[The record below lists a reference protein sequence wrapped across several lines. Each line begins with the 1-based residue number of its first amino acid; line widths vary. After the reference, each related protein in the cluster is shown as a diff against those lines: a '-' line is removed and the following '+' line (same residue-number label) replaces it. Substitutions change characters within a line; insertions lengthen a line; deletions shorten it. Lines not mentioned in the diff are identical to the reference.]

1 MKLLPTVTLAAA
13 IAGGL
18 PATAHGQGVPLPF
31 GSIRPAGWM
40 AEQMYGD
47 VQHGFVGRL
56 DQLVPEQVVEDDIY
70 GRDRLTKLIEAKD
83 VGTHTTGAEWEV
95 QFLWW
100 NSETQSNWWD
110 GYLRNVLLTGSEA
123 EVDKRL
129 GAYVADKLS
138 TADADG
144 YIGIYA
150 PDLRYRHTTENGELW
165 AQASLFRGLLAYYEA
180 TGDRTVLDAVRK
192 AIDVTMEALPAGKS
206 EPFKVTDAFAGV
218 GHGLMIVDVLDT
230 LARITGDHAYLDYA
244 VFLFE
249 DYNKHPLPEADI
261 QLKNLANP
269 KYRFQ
274 GHGVHTYEHLRAL
287 VIAAYHTGR
296 DDYTVA
302 LDQYLEKLDHVLTA
316 AGGPIGDEF
325 IIGRHAH
332 PSSTGYEYC
341 SLQELLHSYGLL
353 LEKTG
358 DAEWA
363 DRIEWL
369 LYNAG
374 QGARHPN
381 GRSIAYV
388 KTDNAF
394 HALGHIDMDAPQNEE
409 RVKYSPAHRDVAI
422 CCVPN
427 AGRIYPY
434 FVHAMYHRT
443 PLGLSVNLFGSS
455 EVMQRLN
462 GVPVRLRQVTNY
474 PFDGRVRFEVA
485 SASEVSFELRIRVP
499 AWATTVDVGA
509 SVAAAARDGD
519 WLVLKIAVE
528 DSTHFDVRFGR
539 AVRLVEHHSGTL
551 AVAHGPLLYALPIEH
566 EEIEGTSY
574 GQPGFHDVYAKP
586 VTPVNAD
593 WRLPKGEEFDLVA
606 AEDRIPGPFDS
617 YVLKGRLYNGST
629 GRLEQVELVP
639 MGGTVL
645 RQVSFCPIGEA
656 SSGSQ

>member
-1 MKLLPTVTLAAA
+1 MKIVPTAVLAAT
-13 IAGGL
+13 IAGGF
-18 PATAHGQGVPLPF
+18 PATAQGQGEPLPF

-40 AEQMYGD
+40 AEQMHND

-70 GRDRLTKLIEAKD
+70 GRDRLTKLVTGKD

-110 GYLRNVLLTGSEA
+110 GYLRNVLLTGDAA
-123 EVDKRL
+123 EVERRL
-129 GAYVADKLS
+129 GAYVANKLS

-150 PDLRYRHTTENGELW
+150 PDLRYQHTTENGELW
-165 AQASLFRGLLAYYEA
+165 AQASLFRALLAYYEA
-180 TGDRTVLDAVRK
+180 TGDTAVLEAVRK
-192 AIDVTMEALPAGKS
+192 AIAVTMEALPAGKS

-230 LARITGDHAYLDYA
+230 LARLTGDDAYLDYA

-249 DYNKHPLPEADI
+249 DYNRHQLPEADI
-261 QLKNLANP
+261 QLRNLANP
-269 KYRFQ
+269 EYRFQ

-296 DDYTVA
+296 DDYMTA

-341 SLQELLHSYGLL
+341 SLQELLHSYSLL

-358 DAEWA
+358 DAKWA

-394 HALGHIDMDAPQNEE
+394 HALGHVDMDAPQNEE

-434 FVHAMYHRT
+434 FVHTMYHRT
-443 PLGLSVNLFGSS
+443 PRGLSINLFGAS
-455 EVMQRLN
+455 EVTQRLDDA
-462 GVPVRLRQVTNY
+462 PVRLRQVTDY
-474 PFDGRVRFEVA
+474 PFGNRVRVEVE
-485 SASEVSFELRIRVP
+485 SPSSVSFELRIRVP
-499 AWATTVDVGA
+499 GWATSVDVEG
-509 SVAAAARDGD
+509 VAAVRDGD
-519 WLVLKIAVE
+519 WIVVNVAVE
-528 DSTHFDVRFGR
+528 DTLHFDLHFGR
-539 AVRLVEHHSGTL
+539 AVSVEEHHSGTF
-551 AVAHGPLLYALPIEH
+551 AVSHGPLLYALPIDH

-574 GQPGFHDVYAKP
+574 GQPGFHDIFAKP
-586 VTPVNAD
+586 VAPVSTD
-593 WRLPKGEEFDLVA
+593 WRIATGETFELVA
-606 AEDRIPGPFDS
+606 GEDRLPGPFDGH
-617 YVLKGRLYNGST
+617 VLRGRLYNDST
-629 GRLEQVELVP
+629 GRLEHVELVP

-645 RQVSFCPIGEA
+645 RQVSFCPVVEA
-656 SSGSQ
+656 TKATQ